1 MSFSWSGVEFV
12 RKCRSRKLVIYLMS
26 VQKIIIVKMSK
37 KFYKHFYLK
46 DDVNFFWKIVFNL
59 LFVFF
64 HRKKMF
70 VFNNVLSFSLF
81 VRLIGLMIFFVI
93 CFYMLRNLFCNQ
105 WPTNTIKNCFWYT
118 LYFLENW
125 KDLFFVNDIIY
136 ITFFLKQKKRCS
148 FETLGWF
155 LVRKKKY

>member
-1 MSFSWSGVEFV
+1 MKNCFQF
-12 RKCRSRKLVIYLMS
+12 I
-26 VQKIIIVKMSK
+26 
-37 KFYKHFYLK
+37 
-46 DDVNFFWKIVFNL
+46 

-155 LVRKKKY
+155 LVRKKNTKVLDFFFQNYISNIVLERYSPTICIYIAKNDSFTRFEF